1 MKKLLNLDRIKEK
14 IFFYNPEK
22 TTYIDE
28 FNCTVDD
35 ESISAY
41 FYLPHNPCE
50 DLVNDVVVDWKQTG
64 KEIVFTNGCFD
75 IIHRGHIEVLAQTAD
90 LGNKLIIGLNS
101 DISIQKLKG
110 KNRPIIEEQSRAIL
124 LASLEFVDAVVIFS
138 EDTPLKLISALL
150 PDVLAKGGDYEIETI
165 VGHEIVQ
172 QNGGKVKLVP
182 FLDGFSST
190 TIIDK
195 IKNS

>member
-1 MKKLLNLDRIKEK
+1 MSHLNKINSK
-14 IFFYNPEK
+14 IFSL
-22 TTYIDE
+22 
-28 FNCTVDD
+28 DD
-35 ESISAY
+35 
-41 FYLPHNPCE
+41 LKNQ
-50 DLVNDVVVDWKQTG
+50 VNAWKQAG
-64 KEIVFTNGCFD
+64 EEVVFTNGCFD

-90 LGNKLIIGLNS
+90 LGDRLIIGLNS
-101 DISIQKLKG
+101 DTSIQKLKG

-172 QNGGKVKLVP
+172 QNGGKVKLVA
-182 FLDGFSST
+182 FVDGISST

-195 IKNS
+195 IKKS